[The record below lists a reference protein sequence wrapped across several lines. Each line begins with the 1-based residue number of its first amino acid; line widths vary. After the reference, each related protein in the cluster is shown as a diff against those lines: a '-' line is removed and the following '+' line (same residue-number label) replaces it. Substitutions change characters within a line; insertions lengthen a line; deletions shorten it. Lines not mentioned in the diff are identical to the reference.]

1 MVNLDYFL
9 NFVPSQRGARK
20 DDSIV
25 FIMAEIIPIEP
36 GTDNAV

>member
-1 MVNLDYFL
+1 MSTATILVFL
-9 NFVPSQRGARK
+9 HYLKRGAKKRLYQF
-20 DDSIV
+20 